1 MLLDQIEHWFID
13 NRVTLISNQIHAFSP
28 LFKIYAYYSVYSFNM
43 SQKSIAFHNPI
54 TIVQNI
60 IVTLS
65 GLRHHR
71 HINMFYQVAKF
82 WSAVAFKYTNAST
95 FLEIQMPL
103 LFLMINFLMA
113 YTHGAEQFLYYIWN
127 RFLLIIRRMVWDSNN
142 PTSLA
147 GCWAWK
153 MHMDN
158 LQMIIISYWLWKSA
172 LDFLQIIIKK

>member
-1 MLLDQIEHWFID
+1 MLLDQIEHWFIN

-65 GLRHHR
+65 GLIHHR
-71 HINMFYQVAKF
+71 HIKMFYQVAKF
-82 WSAVAFKYTNAST
+82 WSIVIYKCINVSRNSNAPFISHD
-95 FLEIQMPL
+95 Q
-103 LFLMINFLMA
+103 FLMA

-127 RFLLIIRRMVWDSNN
+127 RFLLIIRRIG
-142 PTSLA
+142 LR
-147 GCWAWK
+147 
-153 MHMDN
+153 
-158 LQMIIISYWLWKSA
+158 Q
-172 LDFLQIIIKK
+172 